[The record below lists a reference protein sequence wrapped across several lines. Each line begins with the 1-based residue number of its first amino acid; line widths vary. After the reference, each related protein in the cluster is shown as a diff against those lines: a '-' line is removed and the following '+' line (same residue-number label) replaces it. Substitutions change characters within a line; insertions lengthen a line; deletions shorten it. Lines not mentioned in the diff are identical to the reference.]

1 MELTDIEAL
10 TAKLT
15 ELGLADQFSDKLSN
29 LAESSYCI
37 HHSWGLGEIKSYNA
51 AEDRL
56 VVDFPEAG
64 KIDHKMAPQFCLGK
78 CDILPAN
85 HILARFKK
93 DPEQIREWA
102 KNNRVE
108 LVKQILA
115 SSNSV
120 KLVDTQNH
128 VKIVSKKDLTET
140 LSKIDEIN
148 RPTVTSIMASSEIES
163 ILLRLIGPEDLK
175 KWWLTAKKELQ
186 KNEYVGV
193 PAKKDGYFELREEGQ
208 TISPEQE
215 ILEEYFREKK
225 PRRKIELA
233 EKLFAFSSNEELPKA
248 LPGQPQPLYSYSTSD
263 PSTKAKLH
271 EIFTELTETLKDA
284 KRLKAAER
292 LYGVWV
298 RNDLCRC
305 FKEDVDLLE
314 PTSTSIIKAEQEQG
328 NLSKLAE
335 EIPQDIKCL
344 KRLLDLL
351 SRIYKDPAEGEA
363 DPEWV
368 SVIIELLKKSTGKFT
383 AECILFLCE
392 HEKSALVYSTLKNWL
407 DSQALSSSLLIWV
420 IKNRTNSKYKDGI
433 KPLITHRLLSAIFH
447 AIDEEGIKSNS
458 TKKIQLA
465 EDVRNDYNLIDDL
478 LDDADE
484 NIARDLAQS
493 LKMIQGYTDLARKSI
508 LSRFIKVYPSIQSL
522 VEGQSAAKSDT
533 LYVSSWSL
541 EAKEAELKDLVEN
554 KIPANKAAI
563 QAARELGDLSENS
576 EYKMARQ
583 DERTLNALKEKLTKE
598 ISHAQVTDF
607 SNATTDKISVGS
619 IVKIQSASG
628 AIEVYTILGAWDSDT
643 SKNILSYNTSL
654 AQKLIG
660 KQVGDELTFD
670 RENWKILEFSRWID
684 QQADIAE
691 K

>member
-15 ELGLADQFSDKLSN
+15 ELGLANQFSDKLSN

-37 HHSWGLGEIKSYNA
+37 HHSWGLGEIKSYDA

-64 KIDHKMAPQFCLGK
+64 KIDHKMAPQFCLGR

-93 DPEQIREWA
+93 DPAQIRELA

-128 VKIVSKKDLTET
+128 VKIVSKKDLSET

-175 KWWLTAKKELQ
+175 KWWLAAKKELQ

-351 SRIYKDPAEGEA
+351 SRIYKDPVEGEA

-368 SVIIELLKKSTGKFT
+368 NVIIELLKKSTGKFT

-484 NIARDLAQS
+484 NTARDLAQS

-508 LSRFIKVYPSIQSL
+508 LSRFIRVYPSIQSL

-554 KIPANKAAI
+554 KIPANKLAI

-660 KQVGDELTFD
+660 KQVGEELTFD

-684 QQADIAE
+684 QQADIA
-691 K
+691 KK